1 MKKERRSGCAQYIT
15 DSEEEKMAKAAAKK
29 PTVTVATSKEE
40 KLKALNTAMGN
51 IERN

>member
-1 MKKERRSGCAQYIT
+1 
-15 DSEEEKMAKAAAKK
+15 MAKAAAKK

-51 IERN
+51 ISFLSYL